1 VCKRRVLP
9 GDESDDDSL
18 NEDIGHQQQQQNS
31 QQAQDQNTTDGQRVD
46 VSESSI
52 VHDDDMDETTRL
64 INPSTSTGN
73 QMPITTIITL
83 IPNNLNPYDQS
94 NVESENSPSQYGSIL
109 STPTPNEPVASSKYA
124 NHNRSTSSQNSLL
137 KRSLNSNRRTNTM
150 NDDNESQLL
159 YSADEEIDD
168 DELLD
173 EVYDNA
179 DQAALLPVVRVPVA
193 NNSRYSYKKQS
204 KNEDFVRTL

>member
-1 VCKRRVLP
+1 
-9 GDESDDDSL
+9 
-18 NEDIGHQQQQQNS
+18 
-31 QQAQDQNTTDGQRVD
+31 
-46 VSESSI
+46 
-52 VHDDDMDETTRL
+52 
-64 INPSTSTGN
+64 
-73 QMPITTIITL
+73 
-83 IPNNLNPYDQS
+83 
-94 NVESENSPSQYGSIL
+94 
-109 STPTPNEPVASSKYA
+109 
-124 NHNRSTSSQNSLL
+124 
-137 KRSLNSNRRTNTM
+137 M

-204 KNEDFVRTL
+204 KNEDFVRTLWLHDKRPYWKKAYLLLLW